1 MRDPEVGSRIHNA
14 AMSDEALREQLVRV
28 LDWEEAHVGFDKA
41 LADLPPDKRG
51 ALAPGFEH
59 SVWQLLEHM
68 RIAQEDIL
76 DFCVNPKYVHTMK
89 WPDDYWPQHPAPPN
103 SHAWDESVGSFTRER
118 ERFKKLARET
128 KDLYALVPTGKGHQT
143 YLRGI
148 LLLVDHNTYHLGQ
161 IVAVR
166 RAVGAWA

>member
-1 MRDPEVGSRIHNA
+1 
-14 AMSDEALREQLVRV
+14 MSDEALRDHLVRI

-41 LADLPPDKRG
+41 IAELPPDKRG
-51 ALAPGFEH
+51 ARATGFEH

-89 WPDDYWPQHPAPPN
+89 WPDDYWPKEAAPPN
-103 SHAWDESVGSFTRER
+103 SHAWDEAVASFKRER
-118 ERFKKLARET
+118 EQFKKLARET
-128 KDLYALVPTGKGHQT
+128 KDLYALVPTGKGQQT

-166 RAVGAWA
+166 RAVGAWK

>member
-1 MRDPEVGSRIHNA
+1 
-14 AMSDEALREQLVRV
+14 MSDEALREQLVRI

-41 LADLPPDKRG
+41 IADLPPDKRG
-51 ALAPGFEH
+51 ARPPGFEH

-89 WPDDYWPQHPAPPN
+89 WPDDYWPKDPTPPN
-103 SHAWDESVGSFTRER
+103 SHAWDESVTSFTRER
-118 ERFKKLARET
+118 EQFKKLARET

-148 LLLVDHNTYHLGQ
+148 LLLADHNAYHLGQ

-166 RAVGAWA
+166 RAVGAWT